1 MKFSHQMTYDAAPA
15 DVLAML
21 ADPAFREKV
30 CQAMHAVRRDV
41 SIDGSPE
48 SMKVVVDQTQ
58 PANGIPA
65 FAKKF
70 VGDEIQIVQREQWKG
85 GSGATLKVEIP
96 GKPGA
101 LDGSIGLA
109 EQGDGTL
116 ETVEGDIKVKIPMIG
131 GKLEGLIGDLLAS
144 ALRAEQRVGRAWL
157 AGDR

>member
-1 MKFSHQMTYDAAPA
+1 MKYSHQMTYDASPA
-15 DVLAML
+15 EVRAML

-30 CQAMHAVRRDV
+30 CVAMHATRHDV
-41 SIDGSPE
+41 TVEESGSG
-48 SMKVVVDQTQ
+48 MTVLVDQTQ
-58 PANGIPA
+58 PANGIPS

-101 LDGSIGLA
+101 LDGSIGLS
-109 EQGDGTL
+109 QNGSGTI
-116 ETVEGDIKVKIPMIG
+116 ETVEGDIRVKIPMIG
-131 GKLEGLIGDLLAS
+131 GKLEALIGDLLTA
-144 ALRAEQRVGRAWL
+144 ALRTEERVGKAWL

>member
-1 MKFSHQMTYDAAPA
+1 MKFSHRLTYDAAPA

-30 CQAMHAVRRDV
+30 CVAMRATRRDV
-41 SIDGSPE
+41 SIDGAPE

-58 PANGIPA
+58 PAKGIPS

-70 VGDEIQIVQREQWKG
+70 VGDEIQIVQHEQWKG
-85 GSGATLKVEIP
+85 GSGATLRVEIP

-101 LDGSIGLA
+101 LDGSIALSQNGS
-109 EQGDGTL
+109 GTV
-116 ETVEGDIKVKIPMIG
+116 EAVEGDIKVKIPMIG
-131 GKLEGLIGDLLAS
+131 GKLEALIGDLLAS
-144 ALRAEQRVGRAWL
+144 ALRTEERVGKAWL

>member
-1 MKFSHQMTYDAAPA
+1 MKFSHRLTYDAAPA

-30 CQAMHAVRRDV
+30 CVAMRATRRDV
-41 SIDGSPE
+41 SIDGAPE

-58 PANGIPA
+58 PAKGIPS

-70 VGDEIQIVQREQWKG
+70 VGDEIQIVQHEQWKG

-101 LDGSIGLA
+101 LDGSIALSQNGS
-109 EQGDGTL
+109 GTV
-116 ETVEGDIKVKIPMIG
+116 EAVEGDIKVKIPMIG
-131 GKLEGLIGDLLAS
+131 GKLEALIGDLLAS
-144 ALRAEQRVGRAWL
+144 ALRTEERVGKAWL